1 MAKTQQQKIGK
12 IGEDMAVKYLKKKGY
27 KILERNYRADKFGEI
42 DIIAS
47 CKKSDSTFLQPSKNL
62 IFVEVKTK
70 TNQNFGL
77 PEQELT
83 YQKKKRLRRA
93 IQNYLFKKY
102 LTDSDWQVDLI
113 AIEISDEK
121 KDIRHY
127 ENISL

>member
-1 MAKTQQQKIGK
+1 MTKTHQQKIGK
-12 IGEDMAVKYLKKKGY
+12 MGEDMTVNYLKKKGY

-47 CKKSDSTFLQPSKNL
+47 CKKPDSTLFQPSKIL
-62 IFVEVKTK
+62 VFIEVKTK
-70 TNQNFGL
+70 TDQSFGL

-102 LTDSDWQVDLI
+102 LTDEDWQSDLI
-113 AIEISDEK
+113 AIEILDDK
-121 KDIRHY
+121 QDIRHY
-127 ENISL
+127 KNIPL